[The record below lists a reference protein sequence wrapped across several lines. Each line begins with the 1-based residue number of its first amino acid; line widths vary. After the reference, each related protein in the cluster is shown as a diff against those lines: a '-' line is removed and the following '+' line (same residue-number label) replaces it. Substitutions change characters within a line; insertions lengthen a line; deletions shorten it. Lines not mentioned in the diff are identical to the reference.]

1 MTQPNFDMKKYSLIL
16 LFSSLVIGMSFL
28 PSGYGQN
35 NVSKTIAKNANPIVY
50 HLTSNDPWRASIAIS
65 DAINLKN
72 LGYNITV
79 LLSIEGV
86 QVGVKNPH
94 HFLNL
99 NDVVTNVT
107 NFIKD
112 GGKVVVCSVCL
123 KVAGFQPNEIIDGAI
138 IGNDE
143 ITSKIFTN
151 ATVVTY

>member
-1 MTQPNFDMKKYSLIL
+1 
-16 LFSSLVIGMSFL
+16 MSFL

-35 NVSKTIAKNANPIVY
+35 DVSKTIAKNANPIVY

-65 DAINLKN
+65 DAINLNN

-99 NDVVTNVT
+99 NDIVTNVT

-123 KVAGFQPNEIIDGAI
+123 RVDGFQPNEIIDGAI

-151 ATVVTY
+151 VTVVTY

>member
-1 MTQPNFDMKKYSLIL
+1 MKKYSLIL
-16 LFSSLVIGMSFL
+16 LFSSLVIGMSIL
-28 PSGYGQN
+28 PSGYGQDDIL
-35 NVSKTIAKNANPIVY
+35 KTIAKNANPIVY

-65 DAINLKN
+65 DAINLNN

-123 KVAGFQPNEIIDGAI
+123 RVAGFLPNEIIDGAI
-138 IGNDE
+138 I
-143 ITSKIFTN
+143 
-151 ATVVTY
+151 

>member
-1 MTQPNFDMKKYSLIL
+1 MKKYSLIL
-16 LFSSLVIGMSFL
+16 LFSSLVIGISFL

-35 NVSKTIAKNANPIVY
+35 DVSKTIAKNANPIVY

-65 DAINLKN
+65 DAINLNN

-123 KVAGFQPNEIIDGAI
+123 RVSGFQPNEIIDGAI

-143 ITSKIFTN
+143 ITSKIFVN

>member
-1 MTQPNFDMKKYSLIL
+1 MKKYSLIL
-16 LFSSLVIGMSFL
+16 LFSSLVVGISFL
-28 PSGYGQN
+28 PSGYGQDD
-35 NVSKTIAKNANPIVY
+35 VSKTIAKNANPIVY

-65 DAINLKN
+65 DAINLNN

-123 KVAGFQPNEIIDGAI
+123 RVAGFQPNEIIDGAI

-143 ITSKIFTN
+143 ITSKIFAN